1 MESFESEWAGGWV
14 RIGVTRVLH
23 TEADVTSLISAAD
36 LHPIIADQLA
46 GGTSSSS
53 RLKIQRTFFF
63 SIRIRLHLQRGLGM
77 HDARLQYVP
86 RSHSDAISYIS
97 TIMMMIRID

>member
-63 SIRIRLHLQRGLGM
+63 QSVSVSISKEACECTM
-77 HDARLQYVP
+77 HDSNTYLGRILTP
-86 RSHSDAISYIS
+86 SAILAQS
-97 TIMMMIRID
+97 